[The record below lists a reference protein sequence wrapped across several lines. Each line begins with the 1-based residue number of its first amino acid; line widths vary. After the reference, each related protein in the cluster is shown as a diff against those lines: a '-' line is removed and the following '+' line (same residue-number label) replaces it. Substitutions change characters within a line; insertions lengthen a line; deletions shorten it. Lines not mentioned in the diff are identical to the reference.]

1 MKRDIF
7 LSTFSYGATKE
18 IAAFGIGIEYNQF
31 CISKWLDDE
40 VIDDTLAKMRRQAV
54 KSGVAFAED
63 ACEDPDAGADPD
75 PAKAIVHGPFTD
87 MAPAAFD
94 HIFREQTRLRL
105 EQATAATRKL
115 GLHRM
120 VVHSG
125 YVPMIFDPSWHVKE
139 SIGFWQD
146 FLRDKPAD
154 FRLYLE
160 NVMDEEPE
168 LLLDVIE
175 GVDDPRM
182 KICLDVGHVNAISEK
197 PITGWIEKLGPHIH
211 HLHLHNN
218 DGTRDQH
225 AAFDQGTI
233 DMKEVLRAVDACC
246 PEHATLTVESR
257 KCHESI
263 QWLLEQA

>member
-7 LSTFSYGATKE
+7 LATFSYNATKE
-18 IAAFGIGIEYNQF
+18 IAEFGIGIEYNHF

-40 VIDDTLAKMRRQAV
+40 VIDDTLDRMRRQAV
-54 KSGVAFAED
+54 KCGVAFAE
-63 ACEDPDAGADPD
+63 EEKGADPD

-105 EQATAATRKL
+105 EQAAAASGRL
-115 GLHRM
+115 GLNRM

-125 YVPMIFDPSWHVKE
+125 YVPMVFDPDWHVKE
-139 SIGFWQD
+139 SIGFWWDYLGDRPED
-146 FLRDKPAD
+146 FS
-154 FRLYLE
+154 LYLE

-168 LLLDVIE
+168 MLLDIVK

-182 KICLDVGHVNAISEK
+182 GICLDVGHVNIVSET
-197 PITGWIEKLGPHIH
+197 PVTGWIEKLGPHIR

-218 DGTRDQH
+218 DGARDKH
-225 AAFDQGTI
+225 APFDQGTL
-233 DMKEVLRAVDACC
+233 DMSEILRAVDSCC
-246 PEHATLTVESR
+246 PGETTLTVESR
-257 KCHESI
+257 ECHESI
-263 QWLLEQA
+263 AWLLEQV